1 MYDIIFIERLELK
14 KMKKANKSVVIFL
27 IVMVLLSFTNL
38 LNIKID
44 GEVLKLSGISV
55 IVGVI
60 AYFVT
65 RKTNKTK
72 DEGLNIKTIFKDFK
86 NNPKSILFA
95 ILPFVTCIL
104 STVIANKFIP
114 EFNDHVNNRASFAI
128 SGNLIKTILTLAVL
142 TLGEE
147 IAWRGFF
154 QKQTT
159 KIIKFIPSIIL
170 TSLLFALGHFSA
182 GSFIVVA
189 YDLLFVFIDS
199 VLFGLIFKETDNA
212 WCSWIPH
219 FLADILGVLLII

>member
-1 MYDIIFIERLELK
+1 
-14 KMKKANKSVVIFL
+14 MKKNNKLVIVFF

-72 DEGLNIKTIFKDFK
+72 YEGFNIKTIFKDFK
-86 NNPKSILFA
+86 NNPRALLFA

-114 EFNDHVNNRASFAI
+114 QFNEHVNNRASFAI
-128 SGNLIKTILTLAVL
+128 SDNLMKTILTMAVL

-159 KIIKFIPSIIL
+159 KIIKFVPSIIL
-170 TSLLFALGHFSA
+170 TSLLFALGHFST
-182 GSFIVVA
+182 GSFVVVA

-199 VLFGLIFKETDNA
+199 TIFSLIFKETDNS

>member
-1 MYDIIFIERLELK
+1 
-14 KMKKANKSVVIFL
+14 MKKNNKSVIIFL
-27 IVMVLLSFTNL
+27 IVMIILSFANL

-44 GEVLKLSGISV
+44 GEVLKLSGLSV

-65 RKTNKTK
+65 RKTNKNK
-72 DEGLNIKTIFKDFK
+72 NEGLNIKTIFKDFK
-86 NNPKSILFA
+86 DHPKAIIYA
-95 ILPFVTCIL
+95 ILPFITCIL
-104 STVIANKFIP
+104 STVIANRFLP
-114 EFNDHVNNRASFAI
+114 QFNEHVNNRASFAI
-128 SGNLIKTILTLAVL
+128 SEDLIKTILMMAVL

-154 QKQTT
+154 QKQTI
-159 KIIKFIPSIIL
+159 KVIKFIPSIIL
-170 TSLLFALGHFSA
+170 TSLLFALGHYSA

-199 VLFGLIFKETDNA
+199 SLFGLVFKETDNA

>member
-1 MYDIIFIERLELK
+1 
-14 KMKKANKSVVIFL
+14 MKKNNKSVIIFL
-27 IVMVLLSFTNL
+27 IVMIILSFANL

-44 GEVLKLSGISV
+44 GEVLKLSGLSV

-65 RKTNKTK
+65 RKTNKNK
-72 DEGLNIKTIFKDFK
+72 NEGLNIKTIFKDFK
-86 NNPKSILFA
+86 DHPKAIVFA
-95 ILPFVTCIL
+95 ILPFITCIL
-104 STVIANKFIP
+104 STVIANRFLP
-114 EFNDHVNNRASFAI
+114 QFNEHVNNRASFAI
-128 SGNLIKTILTLAVL
+128 SEDLIKTILMMAVL

-159 KIIKFIPSIIL
+159 KVIKFISSIIL
-170 TSLLFALGHFSA
+170 TSLLFALGHYSA

-199 VLFGLIFKETDNA
+199 SLFGLVFKETDNA

>member
-1 MYDIIFIERLELK
+1 
-14 KMKKANKSVVIFL
+14 MKKTNKSVIIFL
-27 IVMVLLSFTNL
+27 IVMIILSFVNL

-44 GEVLKLSGISV
+44 GEVLKLSGLSV

-65 RKTNKTK
+65 RKTNKNK
-72 DEGLNIKTIFKDFK
+72 NEGLNIKTIFKDFK
-86 NNPKSILFA
+86 DHPKAIIFA
-95 ILPFVTCIL
+95 LLPFATCIL
-104 STVIANKFIP
+104 STVIANKFLP
-114 EFNDHVNNRASFAI
+114 EFNEHVKNRASFAI
-128 SGNLIKTILTLAVL
+128 SEDLMKTILMMAVL

-159 KIIKFIPSIIL
+159 KIIKFIPSLIL

-182 GSFIVVA
+182 GSFMVVA

-199 VLFGLIFKETDNA
+199 SLFGLVFKETDNT

-219 FLADILGVLLII
+219 LLADILGVLLII

>member
-1 MYDIIFIERLELK
+1 M
-14 KMKKANKSVVIFL
+14 VI
-27 IVMVLLSFTNL
+27 LSFLNL

-44 GEVLKLSGISV
+44 GEVLKLSGLSV

-65 RKTNKTK
+65 RKTNKNK
-72 DEGLNIKTIFKDFK
+72 YEGLNIKTLFKDFK
-86 NNPKSILFA
+86 EHPKAIIFA
-95 ILPFVTCIL
+95 ILPFITCIL
-104 STVIANKFIP
+104 STVIANKFMP
-114 EFNDHVNNRASFAI
+114 EFNEHVNNRASFAI
-128 SGNLIKTILTLAVL
+128 SDDLIKTILLMAVL

-159 KIIKFIPSIIL
+159 KIVKFIPSIIL
-170 TSLLFALGHFSA
+170 TSLLFALGHFST
-182 GSFIVVA
+182 GSFAVVA

-199 VLFGLIFKETDNA
+199 SLFGLVFKETDNA

-219 FLADILGVLLII
+219 FLADILGVLLLV

>member
-1 MYDIIFIERLELK
+1 
-14 KMKKANKSVVIFL
+14 MKKISKSILIFL
-27 IVMVLLSFTNL
+27 IVMILLSFTNL

-55 IVGVI
+55 IVGII

-65 RKTNKTK
+65 RKTNNNKN
-72 DEGLNIKTIFKDFK
+72 EGLNIKTIFKDFK
-86 NNPKSILFA
+86 NHPKAIIYS

-104 STVIANKFIP
+104 STVIANKFLP
-114 EFNDHVNNRASFAI
+114 EFNEHLNNRASFAI
-128 SGNLIKTILTLAVL
+128 SDDLIKTILMMAVL

-159 KIIKFIPSIIL
+159 KIIKFVPSLVL
-170 TSLLFALGHFSA
+170 TSLLFALGHYSA
-182 GSFIVVA
+182 GSFAVVA

-199 VLFGLIFKETDNA
+199 SIFGLIFKETDNA
-212 WCSWIPH
+212 WCSWISH
-219 FLADILGVLLII
+219 FLADVLALFLI

>member
-1 MYDIIFIERLELK
+1 
-14 KMKKANKSVVIFL
+14 MKKTNKTVIVFL
-27 IVMVLLSFTNL
+27 IVMFLLSFTNL

-55 IVGVI
+55 IVGII

-65 RKTNKTK
+65 RKTNKNK
-72 DEGLNIKTIFKDFK
+72 DEGLNIKTVFKDFK
-86 NNPKSILFA
+86 DHPKAIIYA

-104 STVIANKFIP
+104 STVIANKFLP
-114 EFNDHVNNRASFAI
+114 EFNEHVNNRASFAI
-128 SGNLIKTILTLAVL
+128 SEDLMKTILMMAVL

-170 TSLLFALGHFSA
+170 TSLLFAIGHYSA
-182 GSFIVVA
+182 GTFAVVA

-199 VLFGLIFKETDNA
+199 SIFGLIFKETDNA

>member
-1 MYDIIFIERLELK
+1 
-14 KMKKANKSVVIFL
+14 MKKTNKTVIVFL
-27 IVMVLLSFTNL
+27 IVMFLLSFTNL

-55 IVGVI
+55 IVGII

-65 RKTNKTK
+65 RKTNKNK

-86 NNPKSILFA
+86 DHPKAIIYA

-104 STVIANKFIP
+104 STVIANKFLP
-114 EFNDHVNNRASFAI
+114 EFNEHVNNRASFAI
-128 SGNLIKTILTLAVL
+128 SEDLMKTILMMAVL

-154 QKQTT
+154 QKQTS
-159 KIIKFIPSIIL
+159 KKMHYILSIII
-170 TSLLFALGHFSA
+170 TSLLFAIGHYSA
-182 GSFIVVA
+182 GTFAVVA

-199 VLFGLIFKETDNA
+199 SIFGLIFKETDNA

>member
-1 MYDIIFIERLELK
+1 
-14 KMKKANKSVVIFL
+14 MKKTNKTVIVFL
-27 IVMVLLSFTNL
+27 IVMFLLSFTNL

-72 DEGLNIKTIFKDFK
+72 YEGFNIKTIFKDFK
-86 NNPKSILFA
+86 NNPRALLFA

-114 EFNDHVNNRASFAI
+114 EFNEHVNNRASFAI
-128 SGNLIKTILTLAVL
+128 SDNLMKTILTMAVL

-159 KIIKFIPSIIL
+159 KIIKFVPSIIL
-170 TSLLFALGHFSA
+170 TSLLFALGHFST
-182 GSFIVVA
+182 GSFVVVA

-199 VLFGLIFKETDNA
+199 TIFSLIFKETDNA

>member
-1 MYDIIFIERLELK
+1 
-14 KMKKANKSVVIFL
+14 MKKSSKSVIVFL
-27 IVMVLLSFTNL
+27 IVMILLSFTNL

-44 GEVLKLSGISV
+44 GEILNLSGLSV
-55 IVGVI
+55 IVGVV

-72 DEGLNIKTIFKDFK
+72 YEGFNIKTIFKDFK
-86 NNPKSILFA
+86 NHPRAIVFA
-95 ILPFVTCIL
+95 ILPFITCIL
-104 STVIANKFIP
+104 STVIANKFLP
-114 EFNDHVNNRASFAI
+114 EFNEHVNNRASFAI
-128 SGNLIKTILTLAVL
+128 SGDLIKTILIMAVL

-182 GSFIVVA
+182 GSFAVVA

-199 VLFGLIFKETDNA
+199 SLFGLIFKETDNA

-219 FLADILGVLLII
+219 FLADILGVLLLF

>member
-1 MYDIIFIERLELK
+1 
-14 KMKKANKSVVIFL
+14 MKKTNKTVIVFL
-27 IVMVLLSFTNL
+27 IVMFLLSFTNL

-55 IVGVI
+55 IVGVV

-65 RKTNKTK
+65 RKTNKNK
-72 DEGLNIKTIFKDFK
+72 NEGLNIKTIFKDFK
-86 NNPKSILFA
+86 DHPKAIIYA
-95 ILPFVTCIL
+95 ILPFITCIL
-104 STVIANKFIP
+104 STVIANRFLP
-114 EFNDHVNNRASFAI
+114 QFNEHVNNRASFAI
-128 SGNLIKTILTLAVL
+128 SEDLIKTILMMAVL

-154 QKQTT
+154 QKQTI
-159 KIIKFIPSIIL
+159 KVIKFIPSIIL
-170 TSLLFALGHFSA
+170 TSLLFALGPYSA

-199 VLFGLIFKETDNA
+199 SLFGLVFKETDNA

>member
-1 MYDIIFIERLELK
+1 
-14 KMKKANKSVVIFL
+14 MKKNNKSVIIFL
-27 IVMVLLSFTNL
+27 IVIAILSLTNI

-44 GEVLKLSGISV
+44 GELLKLSGISV
-55 IVGVI
+55 IVGVV
-60 AYFVT
+60 AFFDT
-65 RKTNKTK
+65 RKTNKIK

-86 NNPKSILFA
+86 DHPKAMVLA
-95 ILPFVTCIL
+95 ILPFITCIL
-104 STVIANKFIP
+104 STVIANKFLP
-114 EFNDHVNNRASFAI
+114 EVNEHINNRASFAI
-128 SGNLIKTILTLAVL
+128 SEDLIKTILTIAVL

-170 TSLLFALGHFSA
+170 TSLLFALGHYST
-182 GSFIVVA
+182 GSFVIVT

-199 VLFGLIFKETDNA
+199 SLFGLVFKETDNA

-219 FLADILGVLLII
+219 FLADVISLFLI

>member
-1 MYDIIFIERLELK
+1 
-14 KMKKANKSVVIFL
+14 MKKNNKLVLVFL

-72 DEGLNIKTIFKDFK
+72 YEGFNIKTIFKDFK
-86 NNPKSILFA
+86 NNPRALLFA

-114 EFNDHVNNRASFAI
+114 EFNEHVNNRASFAI
-128 SGNLIKTILTLAVL
+128 SDNLMKTILTMAVL

-159 KIIKFIPSIIL
+159 KIIKFVPSIIL
-170 TSLLFALGHFSA
+170 TSLLFALGHYSE
-182 GSFIVVA
+182 GSFTIVA

-199 VLFGLIFKETDNA
+199 TIFSLIFKETDNA

>member
-1 MYDIIFIERLELK
+1 
-14 KMKKANKSVVIFL
+14 MKKISKSILIFL
-27 IVMVLLSFTNL
+27 IVMILLSFTNL

-55 IVGVI
+55 IVGII

-65 RKTNKTK
+65 RKTNNNKN
-72 DEGLNIKTIFKDFK
+72 EGLNIKTIFKDFK
-86 NNPKSILFA
+86 DHPKAIIYS

-104 STVIANKFIP
+104 STVIANKFLP
-114 EFNDHVNNRASFAI
+114 EFNEHLNNRVSFAI
-128 SGNLIKTILTLAVL
+128 SNDLIKTILMMAIL

-159 KIIKFIPSIIL
+159 KIIKFVPSLVL
-170 TSLLFALGHFSA
+170 TSLLFALGHYSA
-182 GSFIVVA
+182 GSFAVVA

-199 VLFGLIFKETDNA
+199 SIFGLIFKETDNA
-212 WCSWIPH
+212 WCSWISH
-219 FLADILGVLLII
+219 FLADVLALFLI

>member
-1 MYDIIFIERLELK
+1 
-14 KMKKANKSVVIFL
+14 MKKLNKTIIFL
-27 IVMVLLSFTNL
+27 IVMILLSLTNL
-38 LNIKID
+38 LNIKVD

-55 IVGVI
+55 IVGVV
-60 AYFVT
+60 AFFVT

-72 DEGLNIKTIFKDFK
+72 NEGLNIKTIFKDFK
-86 NNPKSILFA
+86 NHPKSIIFA
-95 ILPFVTCIL
+95 LLPFVSLIL
-104 STVIANKFIP
+104 CTVIANKFIP
-114 EFNDHVNNRASFAI
+114 EFNEHLKERINFTI
-128 SGNLIKTILTLAVL
+128 STDLMRTILTMAVL

-159 KIIKFIPSIIL
+159 KKIKFIPSIIL

-182 GSFIVVA
+182 GNFTIVA

-199 VLFGLIFKETDNA
+199 SLFGLVFKETDNA

-219 FLADILGVLLII
+219 FLADVLALFLI

>member
-1 MYDIIFIERLELK
+1 
-14 KMKKANKSVVIFL
+14 MKKANKSVVIFL
-27 IVMVLLSFTNL
+27 IVIAILSLTNL
-38 LNIKID
+38 LNIKIN
-44 GEVLKLSGISV
+44 GETLKLSGISV
-55 IVGVI
+55 IVGVV
-60 AYFVT
+60 AFFVT

-86 NNPKSILFA
+86 DHPKSIIYAL
-95 ILPFVTCIL
+95 LPFVSVIL
-104 STVIANKFIP
+104 CTIIANKFIP
-114 EFNDHVNNRASFAI
+114 EFNDHLKDRINFAT
-128 SGNLIKTILTLAVL
+128 STDFMRTILTMAVL

-159 KIIKFIPSIIL
+159 KFFKFIPSIVL

-182 GSFIVVA
+182 GSFLVVA

-199 VLFGLIFKETDNA
+199 SLFGLVFKETDNA

-219 FLADILGVLLII
+219 FLADVVALFLI

>member
-1 MYDIIFIERLELK
+1 
-14 KMKKANKSVVIFL
+14 MKKNNKTVIVFL
-27 IVMVLLSFTNL
+27 IVMFLLSFTNL

-44 GEVLKLSGISV
+44 GEVLKLSGLSV
-55 IVGVI
+55 IVGVV

-65 RKTNKTK
+65 RKTNKNK
-72 DEGLNIKTIFKDFK
+72 NEGLNIKTIFKDFK
-86 NNPKSILFA
+86 DHPKAIIYA

-104 STVIANKFIP
+104 STVIANKFLP
-114 EFNDHVNNRASFAI
+114 EFNEHVNNRASFAI
-128 SGNLIKTILTLAVL
+128 SEDLMKTILMMAVL

-154 QKQTT
+154 QKQTS
-159 KIIKFIPSIIL
+159 KKMHYISSIII
-170 TSLLFALGHFSA
+170 TSLLFAIGHYSA
-182 GSFIVVA
+182 GTFAVVA

-199 VLFGLIFKETDNA
+199 SIFGLIFKETDNA

>member
-1 MYDIIFIERLELK
+1 
-14 KMKKANKSVVIFL
+14 MKKTNKTVIIFL
-27 IVMVLLSFTNL
+27 IVIVLLSFANL

-44 GEVLKLSGISV
+44 GEVLKLSGLSV
-55 IVGVI
+55 IIGVV

-65 RKTNKTK
+65 RKTNKSK

-86 NNPKSILFA
+86 DHPKA
-95 ILPFVTCIL
+95 IFYALLPFVSCIL
-104 STVIANKFIP
+104 STVIANKFLP
-114 EFNDHVNNRASFAI
+114 EFNEHVNNRASFAI
-128 SGNLIKTILTLAVL
+128 SDDLMKTILIMAVL

-159 KIIKFIPSIIL
+159 KIIKFIPSLII
-170 TSLLFALGHFSA
+170 TSLLFALGHFSE
-182 GSFIVVA
+182 GSFMVVA

-199 VLFGLIFKETDNA
+199 SLFGLVFKETDNA

>member
-1 MYDIIFIERLELK
+1 
-14 KMKKANKSVVIFL
+14 MKKNNKLVLVFL

-72 DEGLNIKTIFKDFK
+72 YEGFNIKTIFKDFK
-86 NNPKSILFA
+86 NNPRAILFA

-114 EFNDHVNNRASFAI
+114 EFNEHVNNRASFAI
-128 SGNLIKTILTLAVL
+128 SDNLMKTILTMAVL

-159 KIIKFIPSIIL
+159 KIIKFVPSIIL
-170 TSLLFALGHFSA
+170 TSLLFALGHFST
-182 GSFIVVA
+182 GSFVVVA

-199 VLFGLIFKETDNA
+199 TIFSLIFNETDNA

>member
-1 MYDIIFIERLELK
+1 
-14 KMKKANKSVVIFL
+14 MKKISKSILIFL
-27 IVMVLLSFTNL
+27 IVMILLSFTNL

-55 IVGVI
+55 IVGII

-65 RKTNKTK
+65 RKTNNNKN
-72 DEGLNIKTIFKDFK
+72 EGLNIKTIFKDFK
-86 NNPKSILFA
+86 NHPKAIIYS

-104 STVIANKFIP
+104 STVIANKFLP
-114 EFNDHVNNRASFAI
+114 EFNEHLNNRASFAI
-128 SGNLIKTILTLAVL
+128 SDDLIKTILMMAVL

-159 KIIKFIPSIIL
+159 KIIKFVPSLVL
-170 TSLLFALGHFSA
+170 TSLLFALGHYSA
-182 GSFIVVA
+182 GSFAVVA

-199 VLFGLIFKETDNA
+199 SIFGLLFKETDNA
-212 WCSWIPH
+212 WCSWISH
-219 FLADILGVLLII
+219 FLADVLALFLI

>member
-1 MYDIIFIERLELK
+1 
-14 KMKKANKSVVIFL
+14 MKKSSKSVIVFL
-27 IVMVLLSFTNL
+27 IVMILLSFTNL

-44 GEVLKLSGISV
+44 GEILNLSGLSV
-55 IVGVI
+55 IVGVV

-72 DEGLNIKTIFKDFK
+72 YEGFNIKTIFKDFK
-86 NNPKSILFA
+86 EHPKAIVFA
-95 ILPFVTCIL
+95 ILPFITCIL
-104 STVIANKFIP
+104 STVIANKFLP
-114 EFNDHVNNRASFAI
+114 EFNEHVNNRASFAI
-128 SGNLIKTILTLAVL
+128 SGDLIKTILIMAVL

-159 KIIKFIPSIIL
+159 KIIKFVPSTIL
-170 TSLLFALGHFSA
+170 TSLLFALGHFST
-182 GSFIVVA
+182 GSFVVVA

-199 VLFGLIFKETDNA
+199 TIFSLIFKETDNA

>member
-1 MYDIIFIERLELK
+1 
-14 KMKKANKSVVIFL
+14 MKKNNKLVLVFL
-27 IVMVLLSFTNL
+27 IVMFLLSFTNL

-72 DEGLNIKTIFKDFK
+72 YEGFNIKTIFKDFK
-86 NNPKSILFA
+86 NNPRALLFA

-114 EFNDHVNNRASFAI
+114 EFNEHVNNRASFAI
-128 SGNLIKTILTLAVL
+128 SDNLMKTILTMAVL

-159 KIIKFIPSIIL
+159 KIIKFVPSIIL
-170 TSLLFALGHFSA
+170 TSLLFALGHFST
-182 GSFIVVA
+182 GSFVVVA

-199 VLFGLIFKETDNA
+199 TIFSLIFKETDNA

>member
-1 MYDIIFIERLELK
+1 
-14 KMKKANKSVVIFL
+14 MKKNNKLVLVFL

-72 DEGLNIKTIFKDFK
+72 YEGFNIKTIFKDFK
-86 NNPKSILFA
+86 NNPRALLFA

-114 EFNDHVNNRASFAI
+114 EFNEHVNNRASFAI
-128 SGNLIKTILTLAVL
+128 SDNLIKTILTMAVL

-159 KIIKFIPSIIL
+159 KIIKFVPSIIL
-170 TSLLFALGHFSA
+170 TSLLFALGHFST
-182 GSFIVVA
+182 GSFVVVA

-199 VLFGLIFKETDNA
+199 TIFSLIFKETDNA